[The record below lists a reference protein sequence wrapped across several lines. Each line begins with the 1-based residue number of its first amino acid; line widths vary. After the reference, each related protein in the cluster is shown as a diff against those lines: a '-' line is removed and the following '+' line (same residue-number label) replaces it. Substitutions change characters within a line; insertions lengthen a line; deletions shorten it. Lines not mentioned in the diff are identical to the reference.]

1 MPVEVKGALTARK
14 ALKQI
19 NPDLAKESQ
28 KEINGLMRTITAKA
42 KGYLPSETPMSG
54 WVNNDGQ
61 GRWATRGFDRSQML
75 RGITAST
82 APTRPNR
89 RGFRSV
95 ATIFN
100 KGAAGAIY
108 ETAGRLSGIKGNF
121 TPKLGGELKGKD
133 KMKGRLIFRAWDED
147 NGKVQARV
155 VKAIQTSV
163 DRAMRGGK

>member
-61 GRWATRGFDRSQML
+61 GRWATRGFDRSAIL

-82 APTRPNR
+82 AATRPNK
-89 RGFRSV
+89 RGFRSI

-100 KGAAGAIY
+100 KDYGGAIY
-108 ETAGRLSGIKGNF
+108 ETAGRKSGIVGNF
-121 TPKLGGELKGKD
+121 TPKMGGELKGTA